1 VQDKPGA
8 LCAKNLYAKNLYV
21 GPRIRQT
28 AGYREE
34 QQMTTGPWIKTTC
47 AVALL
52 GAVLTGCGRKGDL
65 ERPNIASAP
74 AGTAQE
80 TTPAAPV
87 KERSFILDGLLE

>member
-1 VQDKPGA
+1 
-8 LCAKNLYAKNLYV
+8 
-21 GPRIRQT
+21 
-28 AGYREE
+28 
-34 QQMTTGPWIKTTC
+34 MTTGPWIKTTC

-65 ERPNIASAP
+65 ERPTVSPTP

-80 TTPAAPV
+80 AAPAAPV